1 MPTQKPAQLLAE
13 CLEQDEITHHLLA
26 ETEILWA
33 DEMSVDVGIDALQ
46 ERPNRSIRAGQQ
58 AHFPMA
64 ARSATRFVGTAFD
77 PLDSHKPLRGHSC
90 PNELMGIDATKAADL
105 LQGTL
110 ELLIL
115 RTLAAGEKHGYE
127 IAEWI
132 HVASAEALS
141 VEEGALY
148 PALHRLELRGLLTAE
163 WDVSDNN
170 RRAKYY
176 RLTASGRK
184 RLKETTES
192 WRRASTAINRV
203 LEAT

>member
-1 MPTQKPAQLLAE
+1 MGA
-13 CLEQDEITHHLLA
+13 EQD
-26 ETEILWA
+26 
-33 DEMSVDVGIDALQ
+33 
-46 ERPNRSIRAGQQ
+46 
-58 AHFPMA
+58 
-64 ARSATRFVGTAFD
+64 
-77 PLDSHKPLRGHSC
+77 KP
-90 PNELMGIDATKAADL
+90 ADL

-115 RTLAAGEKHGYE
+115 RTLASGEKHGYE

-132 HVASAEALS
+132 HAASAEALS

-148 PALHRLELRGLLTAE
+148 PALHRLELRGLLTAA
-163 WDVSDNN
+163 WDVSANN

-184 RLKETTES
+184 RLKDTTES

-203 LEAT
+203 LETT

>member
-1 MPTQKPAQLLAE
+1 MLGKTLPPKVIMGADANKSAE
-13 CLEQDEITHHLLA
+13 
-26 ETEILWA
+26 
-33 DEMSVDVGIDALQ
+33 
-46 ERPNRSIRAGQQ
+46 
-58 AHFPMA
+58 
-64 ARSATRFVGTAFD
+64 
-77 PLDSHKPLRGHSC
+77 
-90 PNELMGIDATKAADL
+90 L

-115 RTLAAGEKHGYE
+115 RTLAAGAKHGYE

-163 WDVSDNN
+163 WDVSANN

-176 RLTASGRK
+176 RLTTSGRR
-184 RLKETTES
+184 RLKDTTQS
-192 WRRASTAINRV
+192 WRRTSAAIDRV
-203 LEAT
+203 LEAI

>member
-1 MPTQKPAQLLAE
+1 MGAEHDKP
-13 CLEQDEITHHLLA
+13 
-26 ETEILWA
+26 
-33 DEMSVDVGIDALQ
+33 
-46 ERPNRSIRAGQQ
+46 
-58 AHFPMA
+58 
-64 ARSATRFVGTAFD
+64 
-77 PLDSHKPLRGHSC
+77 
-90 PNELMGIDATKAADL
+90 ADL

-115 RTLAAGEKHGYE
+115 RTLASGEKHGYE

-132 HVASAEALS
+132 HTASADALS

-148 PALHRLELRGLLTAE
+148 PALHRLELRGLLTAA
-163 WDVSDNN
+163 WDVSANN

-184 RLKETTES
+184 RLKDSTES

-203 LEAT
+203 LETT